1 MKSYL
6 RNTINNSCD
15 KKKYFFVGQCNRHP
29 FGDTYKYFQSLYC
42 TTKVIIKSIYYDQF
56 CRDILCNSIADIF
69 CECLTYLRYFSF
81 TLRMIVIFSV
91 KIVILKRGNH
101 LSCDDKSKL
110 LANNQVIRVMASYL
124 TSSIAAG
131 ANISRNYMTTLSAY
145 VTISRPTI
153 IRNRKNYIIIRISS
167 L

>member
-1 MKSYL
+1 ML
-6 RNTINNSCD
+6 
-15 KKKYFFVGQCNRHP
+15 YFDNRHP

-42 TTKVIIKSIYYDQF
+42 TTKIITKSIYYDRF

-69 CECLTYLRYFSF
+69 CECLTYLRYFPF

-91 KIVILKRGNH
+91 EIVILKRGNH

-110 LANNQVIRVMASYL
+110 LANDQVIRVMASYL
-124 TSSIAAG
+124 MSSIAG

-145 VTISRPTI
+145 VIISSRPTI
-153 IRNRKNYIIIRISS
+153 IRNRKKLYYNENIKSVNKNQVENLLFI
-167 L
+167 